1 MLRINF
7 HKNKKMTLKGS
18 SLYIL
23 KRELKKVE
31 SLSSPQHRATHRA
44 MKFPRHKPKA

>member
-1 MLRINF
+1 
-7 HKNKKMTLKGS
+7 MTLKGS
-18 SLYIL
+18 SLNIL

-31 SLSSPQHRATHRA
+31 SLSSPQHRA